1 MCVCK
6 CVCLCSMYP
15 SLSIISLE
23 GKYKC
28 CSVVDFAAVLVEFQ
42 CCSSSSIRV
51 VVLVVG
57 FAEF

>member
-1 MCVCK
+1 
-6 CVCLCSMYP
+6 MYP

-42 CCSSSSIRV
+42 CCCSSSIRV